1 MVGFPDWNV
10 ADSDFS
16 GMPTGPRR
24 RRRRPQGEAA
34 SGSSALPSLFV
45 DLPATVWT
53 TDDRL
58 RVTFIQGLLL
68 RRLHLTPDRILGR
81 SLPELLLDGREDHPL
96 IQGHFTA
103 LAGHDT
109 TVRVEWGGDIY
120 SARVA
125 PRRAVDGVIVGCV
138 GVLQQIGWLPGD
150 DLTVRES
157 EIRLQ
162 RVVDWNVA
170 GIAFGDDQ
178 GRITDANDA
187 FLSLTG
193 FAREDLIPDGLSWP
207 SLTAVEF
214 HHRQIE
220 AVQEILA
227 AGRCRP
233 FETELIRRDG
243 RRVSV
248 LVSAARLSA
257 RRREGVAFVFDI
269 SRYKATER
277 RLAAELALADA
288 VSGAGTPHD
297 ACAAAVAAI
306 AEHGRWPIASLWT
319 ADPAGPQLR
328 ASVGRSRLPPEVAA
342 QLVTRALAAG
352 DVAWNNWTGSSVLPL
367 GRVGALYLEDAQNFG
382 AFSEPDPD
390 PDRLAVTRAMAIRLR
405 KWMEASTPAPTS
417 SD

>member
-1 MVGFPDWNV
+1 MPALF
-10 ADSDFS
+10 ADI
-16 GMPTGPRR
+16 
-24 RRRRPQGEAA
+24 
-34 SGSSALPSLFV
+34 
-45 DLPATVWT
+45 PATVWT

-58 RVTFIQGLLL
+58 RVTFIQGVLL
-68 RRLHLTPDRILGR
+68 RRLHLSPDRILGR
-81 SLPELLLDGREDHPL
+81 TLPELLLDGREDHPL
-96 IQGHFTA
+96 IQGHLTA
-103 LAGHDT
+103 LAGHET
-109 TVRVEWGGDIY
+109 TVRIEWGGDIY
-120 SARVA
+120 SARLA
-125 PRRAVDGVIVGCV
+125 PRRTPDGRVIGCV
-138 GVLQQIGWLPGD
+138 GVQQQIGWLPDD

-178 GRITDANDA
+178 GRINDANDA
-187 FLSLTG
+187 FLTLTG
-193 FAREDLIPDGLSWP
+193 YAREDLIPDGLSWP

-269 SRYKATER
+269 SRYKAIER
-277 RLAAELALADA
+277 RLAAELAIADA
-288 VSGAGTPHD
+288 LYGAPTREA
-297 ACAAAVAAI
+297 ACAAAVAAV
-306 AEHGRWPIASLWT
+306 AEHARWPSVSLWA
-319 ADPAGPQLR
+319 ADPAGVRLV
-328 ASVGRSRLPPEVAA
+328 ASTGAARLPAEVAS
-342 QLVTRALAAG
+342 QLVLRALAAG
-352 DVAWNNWTGSSVLPL
+352 DVAWNTWTGSGALPL
-367 GRVGALYLEDAQNFG
+367 GHVGALCVEDADAFG
-382 AFSEPDPD
+382 ALSDQPPE
-390 PDRLAVTRAMAIRLR
+390 PDRLVITRAAAVRIR
-405 KWMEASTPAPTS
+405 KWMEASRPAPTS

>member
-1 MVGFPDWNV
+1 V

-16 GMPTGPRR
+16 GSPSGPRR
-24 RRRRPQGEAA
+24 RRGRAQGEAA
-34 SGSSALPSLFV
+34 SGHPDASALFA
-45 DLPATVWT
+45 DIPATVWT
-53 TDDRL
+53 TDDQL
-58 RVTFIQGLLL
+58 RVTFIQGVLL
-68 RRLHLTPDRILGR
+68 RRLRLTPDRILGR

-103 LAGHDT
+103 LAGHET
-109 TVRVEWGGDIY
+109 TVRIEWGGDIY
-120 SARVA
+120 SARLA
-125 PRRAVDGVIVGCV
+125 PRRAPDGRIIGCV
-138 GVLQQIGWLPGD
+138 GIQQQIGWLPD
-150 DLTVRES
+150 DDPTVRES

-187 FLSLTG
+187 FLTLTG
-193 FAREDLIPDGLSWP
+193 YAREDLIPDGLSWP

-277 RLAAELALADA
+277 RLAAELAMADA
-288 VSGAGTPHD
+288 LYGAAPD
-297 ACAAAVAAI
+297 AACAAALAVVAQ
-306 AEHGRWPIASLWT
+306 HGGWSSASLWT
-319 ADPAGPQLR
+319 LESDAPRLR
-328 ASVGRSRLPPEVAA
+328 AATGTPRLRPEVVA
-342 QLVTRALAAG
+342 QLVARAIAAG
-352 DVAWNNWTGSSVLPL
+352 EVARTGWTGSGVFPL
-367 GRVGALYLEDAQNFG
+367 GRAGAIYVEDAETFG
-382 AFSEPDPD
+382 AFSDQEPDPD
-390 PDRLAVTRAMAIRLR
+390 RVAVTRAMAIRLR
-405 KWMEASTPAPTS
+405 KWMETWPPAPPS